1 MFRNL
6 NWFYLAS
13 TSLLTHLLATHC
25 GLDPGRVIVCVG
37 DGHIYE
43 NHVSQIQEQ
52 LSRTPYAF
60 PFLRYTRRQQLEDYS
75 FKDFELQ
82 SYYSHPRLKADMVA

>member
-1 MFRNL
+1 MYQRSADLFLGLPFNI
-6 NWFYLAS
+6 AS

-25 GLDPGRVIVCVG
+25 GLRPGRIIVCVG

-43 NHVSQIQEQ
+43 NHVPQIQEQ

-60 PFLRYTRRQQLEDYS
+60 PRLRYERRGHLEDYT
-75 FKDFELQ
+75 FNDFE
-82 SYYSHPRLKADMVA
+82 